1 MRDKIW
7 FHTAARYNRAWNF
20 TPSRFNLNA
29 GNPALWTYEPD
40 LTGKPASNRN
50 TIKNGNVRLTWQV
63 TPRHK
68 IATTYDKSE
77 LCDCPRSLTAARA
90 PEANVGNYATQ
101 PRNTNSV
108 EYTAPVSSRLL
119 LEANFVRVYQPVDR
133 ATVNPYFPPSP
144 IPLVEVQDQG
154 LGNLRYRGTS
164 ISNLNL
170 DIPKQ
175 FRAVMSYITGAHAL
189 KVGVNIGRWTQERT
203 FRKADAPYTFRF
215 RNGVPNRITLNDMPY
230 TNIVDG
236 HEHAVFVQD
245 RWTVRRLTVDLGFR
259 YDNLN
264 LIFPEQSVGPGA
276 FSPSRNITF
285 PETKPLKWHDMAPR
299 TGLAYDL
306 FGNGRTAVKASLNRY
321 LAGAGSGG
329 LFGIGMGP
337 ANGLVT
343 AANRSWSDADRD
355 YVPDCNLTNP
365 ARNGECGP
373 VDNSNFGTTIPT
385 LAFDPDILEGWHE
398 REYNWQF
405 ATGMDHELMPRV
417 SVGVEYWR
425 TWFGNQVVTNHQA
438 YSPADFDQFSITAP
452 LDPRLPGGGGYVVS
466 GLYDVKPAVFGR
478 PADGLVTVAKNFG
491 EQTDIWNG
499 VDVTFSARPRPGML
513 LQGGTSTQR
522 RSTDTCEVA
531 RLAGA
536 PPPQRGGGLGPYNP
550 AGFDEASGA
559 LLGNFCDVTGAFLT
573 QLKLL
578 GAYTVPR
585 IDLQVSASVQN
596 LPGPEIQ
603 AIYTA
608 SNAVIAPSLGR
619 NLAGGAS
626 NVDVYLAAPRS
637 MYGDRVNQVDL
648 RIGKI
653 LRFGRTRTNLGFDVY
668 NLFNTSAALVLNPT
682 VGSSW
687 QTPQEILN
695 ARFAKVV
702 LQVNF

>member
-1 MRDKIW
+1 
-7 FHTAARYNRAWNF
+7 
-20 TPSRFNLNA
+20 
-29 GNPALWTYEPD
+29 
-40 LTGKPASNRN
+40 
-50 TIKNGNVRLTWQV
+50 
-63 TPRHK
+63 
-68 IATTYDKSE
+68 
-77 LCDCPRSLTAARA
+77 
-90 PEANVGNYATQ
+90 
-101 PRNTNSV
+101 
-108 EYTAPVSSRLL
+108 
-119 LEANFVRVYQPVDR
+119 
-133 ATVNPYFPPSP
+133 
-144 IPLVEVQDQG
+144 
-154 LGNLRYRGTS
+154 
-164 ISNLNL
+164 
-170 DIPKQ
+170 
-175 FRAVMSYITGAHAL
+175 
-189 KVGVNIGRWTQERT
+189 
-203 FRKADAPYTFRF
+203 
-215 RNGVPNRITLNDMPY
+215 
-230 TNIVDG
+230 
-236 HEHAVFVQD
+236 
-245 RWTVRRLTVDLGFR
+245 
-259 YDNLN
+259 
-264 LIFPEQSVGPGA
+264 
-276 FSPSRNITF
+276 
-285 PETKPLKWHDMAPR
+285 
-299 TGLAYDL
+299 
-306 FGNGRTAVKASLNRY
+306 
-321 LAGAGSGG
+321 
-329 LFGIGMGP
+329 
-337 ANGLVT
+337 
-343 AANRSWSDADRD
+343 
-355 YVPDCNLTNP
+355 
-365 ARNGECGP
+365 
-373 VDNSNFGTTIPT
+373 
-385 LAFDPDILEGWHE
+385 
-398 REYNWQF
+398 
-405 ATGMDHELMPRV
+405 
-417 SVGVEYWR
+417 
-425 TWFGNQVVTNHQA
+425 
-438 YSPADFDQFSITAP
+438 
-452 LDPRLPGGGGYVVS
+452 
-466 GLYDVKPAVFGR
+466 
-478 PADGLVTVAKNFG
+478 
-491 EQTDIWNG
+491 
-499 VDVTFSARPRPGML
+499 ML